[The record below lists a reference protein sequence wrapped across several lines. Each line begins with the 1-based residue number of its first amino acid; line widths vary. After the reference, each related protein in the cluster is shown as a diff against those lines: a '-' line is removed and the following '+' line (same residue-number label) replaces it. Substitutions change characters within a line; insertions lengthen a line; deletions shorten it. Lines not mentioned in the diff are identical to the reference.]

1 MISPDP
7 EVKTPKD
14 VKETEPPTT
23 TKAFVSSEISR
34 ISFKKKVKRED
45 EFPDSTS
52 DKSSSTDSADS
63 DISDFDEKT
72 KLVGDGLPNRTE
84 SRETKRKS
92 SRKAKTNENSVP
104 NKANNFL
111 SKLIGAGADE
121 VPPKPPFKAGNQGR
135 EGHSGQQMKPSL
147 SNSGGVWSKMPDLP
161 GMSTGVSN
169 ILTTWGVAAP
179 SPDISTKGKQ
189 FFCKL
194 HIFYS
199 KIVHVDFYTYIPT

>member
-7 EVKTPKD
+7 EPQTPED

-23 TKAFVSSEISR
+23 TKASVTSEISR

-179 SPDISTKGKQ
+179 ASIRYSRGLALTPPETSGYQ
-189 FFCKL
+189 FVAGWC
-194 HIFYS
+194 S
-199 KIVHVDFYTYIPT
+199 ATR

>member
-14 VKETEPPTT
+14 VKETETPTT
-23 TKAFVSSEISR
+23 TKASVSSEISR

-63 DISDFDEKT
+63 DISDFDENT

-104 NKANNFL
+104 TKANNFL

>member
-23 TKAFVSSEISR
+23 TKASVTSEISR

-72 KLVGDGLPNRTE
+72 KLVGDGLRNRTE

-199 KIVHVDFYTYIPT
+199 KIVHVDFST